1 MSQTKATHPLSA
13 LHIIGI
19 LALLGWW
26 MAWAWT
32 HHPVR
37 EAMRAQTAA
46 AARRAAREAP
56 KKTGAATP
64 SFSGVGNGM
73 EEKAKLLKAAAPDFV
88 AGFGIILLFAIG
100 SGVYVTRIEVWL
112 QARSAGEAVAL
123 RGIGLEES
131 ALGANADRK
140 KGAAL

>member
-1 MSQTKATHPLSA
+1 MNQTKATHPLSA
-13 LHIIGI
+13 LHIIGV

-26 MAWAWT
+26 TAWAWT

-37 EAMRAQTAA
+37 EAMRAQAA
-46 AARRAAREAP
+46 AASRRAAKEVP
-56 KKTGAATP
+56 KKAGKITP
-64 SFSGVGNGM
+64 SFSVGQGM
-73 EEKAKLLKAAAPDFV
+73 EEKAKLLKAAAPDFI
-88 AGFGIILLFAIG
+88 AGFGVILLFAIG
-100 SGVYVTRIEVWL
+100 SGVYITRIEVWL

>member
-1 MSQTKATHPLSA
+1 MNQTKATHPLSA

-46 AARRAAREAP
+46 AARAAP

-100 SGVYVTRIEVWL
+100 SGVYITRIEVWL

-123 RGIGLEES
+123 RGIGLEKS